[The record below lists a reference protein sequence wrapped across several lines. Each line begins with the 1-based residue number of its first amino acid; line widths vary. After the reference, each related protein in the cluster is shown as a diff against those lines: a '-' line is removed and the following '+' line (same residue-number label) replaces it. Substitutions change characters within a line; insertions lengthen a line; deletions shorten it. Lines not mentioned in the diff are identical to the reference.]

1 VRREIELA
9 RSRAG
14 RTSKLAGLL
23 REARERV
30 DAFKAGG
37 EGRAL
42 AGHGKLRDLEHERE
56 LAEVRLQ
63 RAQAAP
69 AAEPAETEAP
79 DALEADLDDEDRGGG
94 TPAWPL

>member
-1 VRREIELA
+1 M
-9 RSRAG
+9 
-14 RTSKLAGLL
+14 SKLAGLV

-42 AGHGKLRDLEHERE
+42 AGHGKLRDLENARE
-56 LAEVRLQ
+56 LAEVRLR

-69 AAEPAETEAP
+69 AQNPAEAEPAPAP
-79 DALEADLDDEDRGGG
+79 EADDDDEEGSGG